1 MARRPNPRRIMRL
14 GLRARFTI
22 AFALGGLVLSALL
35 ATVTYGLVRENIVRQ
50 REASATRQVY
60 SNARFIRDSLR
71 TAGVNPA
78 ETLEGL
84 ETPFGANPVLFLDG
98 QWFGKNA
105 ARGRDE
111 IPSELRDE
119 VADGVPARMA
129 FSLDDDPHLA
139 VGVPLPSVDAAY
151 FEIVSLDEVQST
163 LNSLG
168 IALLAAAVVTTIAGG
183 LLGLTS
189 SGRVLRPLG
198 HLGVAAQAIAGGR
211 LDTRVARPDDPDLGA
226 LIDSFN
232 EMATALQER
241 IERDARFASDVSH
254 ELRSPLT
261 TLSASV
267 EVLKARR
274 SEMPE
279 RAQTAL
285 DLLDA
290 DITRFTQLVADLLEI
305 SRFDAGAQQLA
316 LEDVRIGELVLNAVG
331 AMHSSVPVAISAEA
345 AAAIGYVDKRRL
357 VRVIA
362 NLLDNAAKYGGG
374 ATSVE
379 VSVVKEDD
387 ADGIGH
393 GSGAVDRLDVGKVR
407 ITVEDRG
414 PGVPPEE
421 RERIFERFAR
431 GLTTAGSRGS
441 GEGAGLGLAL
451 VWEHVALH
459 GGRVWVE
466 DRLDG
471 EPGARF
477 VIELSVVAGADYEE
491 PVEEEL
497 SPAAVL
503 VSELEEQ
510 QQ

>member
-50 REASATRQVY
+50 RETSATRQVY

-111 IPSELRDE
+111 IPGALRDE

-211 LDTRVARPDDPDLGA
+211 LDTRVARPDDPDLAA

-290 DITRFTQLVADLLEI
+290 DIARFTQLVADLLEI

-331 AMHSSVPVAISAEA
+331 AMHSTVPVAISAEA

-374 ATSVE
+374 ATAVE
-379 VSVVKEDD
+379 VSLVSDEPDD
-387 ADGIGH
+387 AD
-393 GSGAVDRLDVGKVR
+393 STTEVRKVR
-407 ITVEDRG
+407 VTVEDRG

-421 RERIFERFAR
+421 RDRIFERFAR

-466 DRLDG
+466 DRPDG
-471 EPGARF
+471 ETGARF
-477 VIELSVVAGADYEE
+477 VLELPVVTGEEYEE

-503 VSELEEQ
+503 VSDLEEQ

>member
-1 MARRPNPRRIMRL
+1 MRL

-22 AFALGGLVLSALL
+22 AFALGGLLLSVLL
-35 ATVTYGLVRENIVRQ
+35 AIVTYGLARENLVRQ
-50 REASATRQVY
+50 RETSATRQVY

-78 ETLEGL
+78 QTLEGL

-111 IPSELRDE
+111 IPSALRDD
-119 VADGVPARMA
+119 VAGGVPARMS

-139 VGVPLPSVDAAY
+139 IGVPLPSVDAAY
-151 FEIVSLDEVQST
+151 FEIVSLDEVESA
-163 LNSLG
+163 LNSLS
-168 IALLAAAVVTTIAGG
+168 IALLAAAVVTTLAGG

-211 LDTRVARPDDPDLGA
+211 LDTRVARPDDPDLAA

-241 IERDARFASDVSH
+241 IERDTRFASDVSH

-274 SEMPE
+274 EEMPE

-290 DITRFTQLVADLLEI
+290 DIARFTQLVADLLEI
-305 SRFDAGAQQLA
+305 SRFDAGGQQLA
-316 LEDVRIGELVLNAVG
+316 LEELRISELVLNAVG
-331 AMHSSVPVAISAEA
+331 AMHSTVPVAISAEA
-345 AAAIGYVDKRRL
+345 AAAIVQVDKRRL

-374 ATSVE
+374 ATGVE
-379 VSVVKEDD
+379 VSVE
-387 ADGIGH
+387 G
-393 GSGAVDRLDVGKVR
+393 DVVR
-407 ITVEDRG
+407 IVVEDRG
-414 PGVPPEE
+414 VGVPPEE
-421 RERIFERFAR
+421 RDRIFERFAR

-451 VWEHVALH
+451 VREHVHLH

-477 VIELSVVAGADYEE
+477 VLELPAVTGEE
-491 PVEEEL
+491 EVEVVEEEL

-503 VSELEEQ
+503 VSDLEEQ

>member
-1 MARRPNPRRIMRL
+1 MARRANPRRIMRL

-35 ATVTYGLVRENIVRQ
+35 ASVTYGLVRENLVRQ
-50 REASATRQVY
+50 RETSATRQVY
-60 SNARFIRDSLR
+60 SNARFIRDQLR
-71 TAGVNPA
+71 TAGVNPS
-78 ETLEGL
+78 ETLDFL
-84 ETPFGANPVLFLDG
+84 EAPFGASPVLFLDG

-111 IPSELRDE
+111 IPSALRDE
-119 VADGVPARMA
+119 VANGAPARMS
-129 FSLDDDPHLA
+129 FSLADDPHLA

-168 IALLAAAVVTTIAGG
+168 IALLAAAVVTTLAGG

-211 LDTRVARPDDPDLGA
+211 LDTRVARPDDPDLAA

-232 EMATALQER
+232 DMATALQER
-241 IERDARFASDVSH
+241 IERDTRFASDVSH

-261 TLSASV
+261 TLAASV

-316 LEDVRIGELVLNAVG
+316 LEEVRISELVLNAVG
-331 AMHSSVPVAISAEA
+331 FVHSTVPVAISAEA
-345 AAAIGYVDKRRL
+345 AAAIVMVDKRRL

-374 ATSVE
+374 ATAAEVAVE
-379 VSVVKEDD
+379 
-387 ADGIGH
+387 G
-393 GSGAVDRLDVGKVR
+393 DVVR
-407 ITVEDRG
+407 IVVEDRG
-414 PGVPPEE
+414 VGVPAEE

-451 VWEHVALH
+451 VREHVLLH

-477 VIELSVVAGADYEE
+477 VVELPVVSGEEAEEE
-491 PVEEEL
+491 PFEEEL